1 MSLLTTFAQFDEP
14 SQEDDLY
21 SWIDKVADLTDADI
35 STAGG
40 ITFWRKRFDEGLT
53 PQEAVDAVFP
63 SGSNPILAAL
73 SRFDQLDK
81 QADYKV
87 QPFPSQEIKPTKPSK
102 ELTSYMDDVYPRMD
116 SKSIKDIEK
125 LYNVRHECY
134 EYKNNIM
141 EDAHPNMLV
150 LLPAYDKMNG
160 LVESDLERQRIN
172 LNILRKP
179 VSGLEY
185 RQKYAE
191 LIKALVKTAN
201 DMDFQSHESLS
212 TLADDTIKRLQKEA
226 FELGDIGKWFEG
238 AGDIAGGAG
247 SGATIGSI
255 AGGLIGAFTGAAAGG
270 AGAIPG
276 AWAGAKLG
284 GIAGGALGGVLSA
297 IFKTAPI
304 ARSVQQNAHVAKD
317 KIDALLKD
325 HPDDIFLSQLDTA
338 LLHIQDTAL
347 TYSKLAS
354 QMQAAHNVDEGEVM
368 KVGQSYIQEIQKL
381 DNMIDVFLAN
391 AKEGKYVPDEA
402 DWVSKIKSPLR
413 GIIGD
418 TLHDAMESVETL
430 ESVSHTAMDSILHA
444 KAQASKLVETT
455 EQPGEASQDELAELM
470 KTLSPGK

>member
-1 MSLLTTFAQFDEP
+1 
-14 SQEDDLY
+14 
-21 SWIDKVADLTDADI
+21 
-35 STAGG
+35 
-40 ITFWRKRFDEGLT
+40 
-53 PQEAVDAVFP
+53 
-63 SGSNPILAAL
+63 
-73 SRFDQLDK
+73 
-81 QADYKV
+81 
-87 QPFPSQEIKPTKPSK
+87 
-102 ELTSYMDDVYPRMD
+102 MD

-270 AGAIPG
+270 AGG
-276 AWAGAKLG
+276 
-284 GIAGGALGGVLSA
+284 AGGLTASQIAAGVGTASGVVGEAEKIGQQTGLIKTPTPGLTPQQVAALQAQQAQQASMFGGNML
-297 IFKTAPI
+297 PI
-304 ARSVQQNAHVAKD
+304 A
-317 KIDALLKD
+317 
-325 HPDDIFLSQLDTA
+325 
-338 LLHIQDTAL
+338 
-347 TYSKLAS
+347 
-354 QMQAAHNVDEGEVM
+354 
-368 KVGQSYIQEIQKL
+368 
-381 DNMIDVFLAN
+381 
-391 AKEGKYVPDEA
+391 
-402 DWVSKIKSPLR
+402 
-413 GIIGD
+413 IIG
-418 TLHDAMESVETL
+418 ASVIGLIVLLT
-430 ESVSHTAMDSILHA
+430 SD
-444 KAQASKLVETT
+444 Q
-455 EQPGEASQDELAELM
+455 
-470 KTLSPGK
+470 GK